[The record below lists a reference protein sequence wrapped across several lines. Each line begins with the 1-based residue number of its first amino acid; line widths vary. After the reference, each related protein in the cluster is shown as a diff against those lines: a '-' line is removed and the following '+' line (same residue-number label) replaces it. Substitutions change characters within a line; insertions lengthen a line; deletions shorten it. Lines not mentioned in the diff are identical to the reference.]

1 MSFGIVSAIL
11 DDITTLDIIINTH
24 YLECGTYI
32 EIYNVVCEASLLSTY
47 VQFLLTSKK
56 H

>member
-11 DDITTLDIIINTH
+11 DDITTPDIIINTH

-32 EIYNVVCEASLLSTY
+32 KIYNVVCEARLLSTY
-47 VQFLLTSKK
+47 VPLLVGHIK
-56 H
+56 